1 MKRVNEVNAALLVAA
16 LILGAVLTGA
26 VSKRAP
32 LDDRDGDVRTVED
45 AAGER
50 IAVREYARIVST
62 STIAD
67 QVLIEII
74 EPNRLLAV
82 SGHTL
87 RTQESRA
94 YQDKIGVERAR
105 DIETIIELRPDIV
118 FINNFI
124 DRRQVERLK
133 DAGLNVF
140 DLGEMR
146 GLETLLPNI
155 RQLAAVLDVP
165 GRGEELANDLVRK
178 LDAVSED
185 IAAED
190 RRRGLYVGIHGDR
203 LYGGTAGTSFHDVL
217 VAGGVIDM
225 AAEAGFHGWPAFT
238 NEQLLSLD
246 PPWII
251 TNPGT
256 ERSLCRHPGFQSLSA
271 CRSGQVRSTETHL
284 LTDPGL
290 GILQAAEADRRRGLY
305 VGVHGDRLYGGTAGT
320 SFHDVLAA
328 GGLIDVAAEA
338 GFQGWPAYTNEQ
350 LLSLDPPW
358 VITNPGTEQ
367 SFCRHPGFQ
376 SLSACRAGQVR
387 SVQTHLLTD
396 PGLGIVQ
403 AAEAVHAAVYGD
415 GI

>member
-1 MKRVNEVNAALLVAA
+1 MSRVNTINGALLVSAMLTAA
-16 LILGAVLTGA
+16 ALTGA
-26 VSKRAP
+26 VSRRAP
-32 LDDRDGDVRTVED
+32 LEDPNDALRTIED
-45 AAGER
+45 ATGQR
-50 IAVREYARIVST
+50 IAVRNYARIVST

-74 EPNRLLAV
+74 EPDRLLAV

-94 YQDKIGVERAR
+94 YADKIGVEHAR

-140 DLGEMR
+140 DMGEMR

-165 GRGEELANDLVRK
+165 ERGQELAAELVHN
-178 LDAVSED
+178 LEAVSTD
-185 IAAED
+185 VADED

-203 LYGGTAGTSFHDVL
+203 LYGGTTGTSFHDVL
-217 VAGGVIDM
+217 IAGGLVDM

-256 ERSLCRHPGFQSLSA
+256 ERSLCRHPGLQALSA
-271 CRSGQVRSTETHL
+271 CQAGQVRSIETHL

-290 GILQAAEADRRRGLY
+290 GILQAAEA
-305 VGVHGDRLYGGTAGT
+305 
-320 SFHDVLAA
+320 
-328 GGLIDVAAEA
+328 
-338 GFQGWPAYTNEQ
+338 
-350 LLSLDPPW
+350 
-358 VITNPGTEQ
+358 
-367 SFCRHPGFQ
+367 
-376 SLSACRAGQVR
+376 
-387 SVQTHLLTD
+387 
-396 PGLGIVQ
+396 
-403 AAEAVHAAVYGD
+403 VHAAVYGD
-415 GI
+415 GV

>member
-1 MKRVNEVNAALLVAA
+1 MKRANEVNGALLVVALVSAA
-16 LILGAVLTGA
+16 ALTGA
-26 VSKRAP
+26 VSKRSP
-32 LDDRDGDVRTVED
+32 FLNRGDALRTVED
-45 AAGER
+45 ATGER
-50 IAVREYARIVST
+50 ILVRDYARIVST

-74 EPNRLLAV
+74 EPHRVLAV

-94 YQDKIGVERAR
+94 YRDKIGVERAR

-118 FINNFI
+118 FINNFV
-124 DRRQVERLK
+124 DRRQVQRLK

-140 DLGEMR
+140 DMGEMR

-165 GRGEELANDLVRK
+165 GRGQALADELVRK
-178 LDAVSED
+178 LEAVSAH
-185 IAAED
+185 IATED
-190 RRRGLYVGIHGDR
+190 RRRGLYVGIHGAR

-217 VAGGVIDM
+217 LAGGLVDI
-225 AAEAGFHGWPAFT
+225 AAEAGFQGWPAFT

-271 CRSGQVRSTETHL
+271 CRSGRVRSIETHL

-290 GILQAAEADRRRGLY
+290 GILQAAEA
-305 VGVHGDRLYGGTAGT
+305 
-320 SFHDVLAA
+320 
-328 GGLIDVAAEA
+328 
-338 GFQGWPAYTNEQ
+338 
-350 LLSLDPPW
+350 
-358 VITNPGTEQ
+358 
-367 SFCRHPGFQ
+367 
-376 SLSACRAGQVR
+376 
-387 SVQTHLLTD
+387 
-396 PGLGIVQ
+396 
-403 AAEAVHAAVYGD
+403 VHAVVYGN
-415 GI
+415 GT

>member
-1 MKRVNEVNAALLVAA
+1 MKRVNVINGALL
-16 LILGAVLTGA
+16 LIAVLTSAGVTA
-26 VSKRAP
+26 AISKRTP
-32 LDDRDGDVRTVED
+32 QEQQRTGVRTTED
-45 AAGER
+45 ATGER
-50 IAVREYARIVST
+50 ILVRDYARIVST

-74 EPNRLLAV
+74 EPKRLLAV
-82 SGHTL
+82 SAHTL
-87 RTQESRA
+87 RSQASRP
-94 YQDKIGVERAR
+94 YEDKIGVEHAR

-133 DAGLNVF
+133 EAGLNVF
-140 DLGEMR
+140 DLGPMR

-155 RQLAAVLDVP
+155 RQLASVLDVP
-165 GRGEELANDLVRK
+165 ERGQALADQLVQR

-185 IAAED
+185 IPDGE

-217 VAGGVIDM
+217 VAAGLIDV
-225 AAEAGFHGWPAFT
+225 AAEAGFNGWPAFT

-256 ERSLCRHPGFQSLSA
+256 ERSLCRHPGFQLLAA
-271 CRSGQVRSTETHL
+271 CKAGQVRSIETHL

-290 GILQAAEADRRRGLY
+290 GML
-305 VGVHGDRLYGGTAGT
+305 
-320 SFHDVLAA
+320 
-328 GGLIDVAAEA
+328 
-338 GFQGWPAYTNEQ
+338 
-350 LLSLDPPW
+350 
-358 VITNPGTEQ
+358 
-367 SFCRHPGFQ
+367 
-376 SLSACRAGQVR
+376 
-387 SVQTHLLTD
+387 
-396 PGLGIVQ
+396 Q

-415 GI
+415 GA

>member
-1 MKRVNEVNAALLVAA
+1 MSRVNTINGALLVAA
-16 LILGAVLTGA
+16 MLTAATLTGA
-26 VSKRAP
+26 VSRRAP
-32 LDDRDGDVRTVED
+32 LEDPNDALRTIED
-45 AAGER
+45 ATGDR
-50 IAVREYARIVST
+50 IAVRNYARIVST

-74 EPNRLLAV
+74 EPDRLLAV

-87 RTQESRA
+87 RTQESRTYA
-94 YQDKIGVERAR
+94 DKIGVEHAR

-140 DLGEMR
+140 DMGEMR

-155 RQLAAVLDVP
+155 RQLAAVLDVHE
-165 GRGEELANDLVRK
+165 RGQELAAELVRN
-178 LDAVSED
+178 LEAVSED
-185 IAAED
+185 IADEE

-217 VAGGVIDM
+217 VAGGLVDM

-256 ERSLCRHPGFQSLSA
+256 ERSLCRHPGFQALSA
-271 CRSGQVRSTETHL
+271 CRARQVRSIETHL

-290 GILQAAEADRRRGLY
+290 GILQAAEA
-305 VGVHGDRLYGGTAGT
+305 
-320 SFHDVLAA
+320 
-328 GGLIDVAAEA
+328 
-338 GFQGWPAYTNEQ
+338 
-350 LLSLDPPW
+350 
-358 VITNPGTEQ
+358 
-367 SFCRHPGFQ
+367 
-376 SLSACRAGQVR
+376 
-387 SVQTHLLTD
+387 
-396 PGLGIVQ
+396 
-403 AAEAVHAAVYGD
+403 VHAAVYGD
-415 GI
+415 GV

>member
-1 MKRVNEVNAALLVAA
+1 MRNPTLINTALLFVAGGSA
-16 LILGAVLTGA
+16 FVLTALVSSTGNGRVERGVETILDETGA
-26 VSKRAP
+26 AIEV
-32 LDDRDGDVRTVED
+32 RDYT
-45 AAGER
+45 
-50 IAVREYARIVST
+50 RIVST

-67 QVLIEII
+67 DVLLRII
-74 EPNRLLAV
+74 DPSRVLAV
-82 SGHTL
+82 SGHSIRL
-87 RTQESRA
+87 EKSAA
-94 YQDKIGVERAR
+94 YADKIGVEHAR

-140 DLGEMR
+140 DMGEMR

-165 GRGEELANDLVRK
+165 ERGQELADDL
-178 LDAVSED
+178 LSELEAVSAD
-185 IAAED
+185 VSPQD

-217 VAGGVIDM
+217 VAGGLIDM

-251 TNPGT
+251 TNPST

-271 CRSGQVRSTETHL
+271 CRTGQVRSIETHL

-290 GILQAAEADRRRGLY
+290 GILQAAEA
-305 VGVHGDRLYGGTAGT
+305 
-320 SFHDVLAA
+320 
-328 GGLIDVAAEA
+328 
-338 GFQGWPAYTNEQ
+338 
-350 LLSLDPPW
+350 
-358 VITNPGTEQ
+358 
-367 SFCRHPGFQ
+367 
-376 SLSACRAGQVR
+376 
-387 SVQTHLLTD
+387 
-396 PGLGIVQ
+396 
-403 AAEAVHAAVYGD
+403 VHAVVYGD
-415 GI
+415 GP

>member
-1 MKRVNEVNAALLVAA
+1 MKGVNSINSALLLTA
-16 LILGAVLTGA
+16 LLTAGTLTVLI
-26 VSKRAP
+26 SKRAP
-32 LDDRDGDVRTVED
+32 LDDPSDAPGTIED
-45 AAGER
+45 ATGQP
-50 IAVREYARIVST
+50 IAVRDYARIVST

-74 EPNRLLAV
+74 EPDRLLAV

-94 YQDKIGVERAR
+94 YADKIGVERAR

-140 DLGEMR
+140 DMGEMR

-155 RQLAAVLDVP
+155 QQLAAVLDVP
-165 GRGEELANDLVRK
+165 ERGKELADDLMAR
-178 LDAVSED
+178 LDAVSGD
-185 IAAED
+185 IAPDD
-190 RRRGLYVGIHGDR
+190 RRRGLYIGIHGDR

-217 VAGGVIDM
+217 VAGGLVDM

-271 CRSGQVRSTETHL
+271 CR
-284 LTDPGL
+284 
-290 GILQAAEADRRRGLY
+290 
-305 VGVHGDRLYGGTAGT
+305 
-320 SFHDVLAA
+320 
-328 GGLIDVAAEA
+328 
-338 GFQGWPAYTNEQ
+338 
-350 LLSLDPPW
+350 
-358 VITNPGTEQ
+358 
-367 SFCRHPGFQ
+367 
-376 SLSACRAGQVR
+376 AGQIR
-387 SVQTHLLTD
+387 SIDTDLLTD
-396 PGLGIVQ
+396 PGLGIVK

-415 GI
+415 GA

>member
-1 MKRVNEVNAALLVAA
+1 MRHANAVNSALLVAA
-16 LILGAVLTGA
+16 LIVAAALTGA

-32 LDDRDGDVRTVED
+32 LEDPDDASRTIED
-45 AAGER
+45 ATGER
-50 IAVREYARIVST
+50 IAVRDYARIVST

-87 RTQESRA
+87 RTQKSRT
-94 YQDKIGVERAR
+94 YRNKIGVERAR
-105 DIETIIELRPDIV
+105 DVETIIELRPDIV

-140 DLGEMR
+140 DMGEMR
-146 GLETLLPNI
+146 GLETLVPNI

-165 GRGEELANDLVRK
+165 ERGQELADDLLRE
-178 LDAVSED
+178 LEAVSAD
-185 IAAED
+185 VSPED

-203 LYGGTAGTSFHDVL
+203 LYGGTTGTSFHDVL
-217 VAGGVIDM
+217 VAGGLIDM

-246 PPWII
+246 PPWIV

-271 CRSGQVRSTETHL
+271 CRTGQVRSIETHL

-290 GILQAAEADRRRGLY
+290 GILQAAEA
-305 VGVHGDRLYGGTAGT
+305 
-320 SFHDVLAA
+320 
-328 GGLIDVAAEA
+328 
-338 GFQGWPAYTNEQ
+338 
-350 LLSLDPPW
+350 
-358 VITNPGTEQ
+358 
-367 SFCRHPGFQ
+367 
-376 SLSACRAGQVR
+376 
-387 SVQTHLLTD
+387 
-396 PGLGIVQ
+396 
-403 AAEAVHAAVYGD
+403 VHAVVYGD
-415 GI
+415 EP

>member
-1 MKRVNEVNAALLVAA
+1 MKGVNSINSALLLTA
-16 LILGAVLTGA
+16 LLTAGTLTVLI
-26 VSKRAP
+26 SKRAP
-32 LDDRDGDVRTVED
+32 LDDPSDAPGTIED
-45 AAGER
+45 ATGQP
-50 IAVREYARIVST
+50 IAVRDYARIVST

-74 EPNRLLAV
+74 EPDRLLAV

-94 YQDKIGVERAR
+94 YADKIGVERAR

-140 DLGEMR
+140 DMGEMR

-155 RQLAAVLDVP
+155 QQLAAVLDVP
-165 GRGEELANDLVRK
+165 ERGKELADDLMAR
-178 LDAVSED
+178 LDAVSGD
-185 IAAED
+185 IAADD
-190 RRRGLYVGIHGDR
+190 RRRGLYIGIHGDR

-217 VAGGVIDM
+217 VAGGLVDM

-271 CRSGQVRSTETHL
+271 CR
-284 LTDPGL
+284 
-290 GILQAAEADRRRGLY
+290 
-305 VGVHGDRLYGGTAGT
+305 
-320 SFHDVLAA
+320 
-328 GGLIDVAAEA
+328 
-338 GFQGWPAYTNEQ
+338 
-350 LLSLDPPW
+350 
-358 VITNPGTEQ
+358 
-367 SFCRHPGFQ
+367 
-376 SLSACRAGQVR
+376 AGQIR
-387 SVQTHLLTD
+387 SIDTDLLTD
-396 PGLGIVQ
+396 PGLGIVK

-415 GI
+415 GA